1 MTPRERVL
9 TALRHKEPDRVPFDL
24 GGSILTGITTT
35 AYKSLRAHMDL
46 SPMHEMR
53 IMDIVQQLAFVDEDM
68 ARKLQT
74 DVRGIFLKDP
84 SDWSLKIEE
93 AGKYSRFTDP
103 WGIGW
108 QMPKRGGY
116 YYDMYHHPL
125 KGITADDVDKAPWPN
140 PLDPARVKGLKE
152 EAMKIRDEG
161 FAVMMGNP
169 FGAGVFEMVLWLQG
183 FEDGFAN
190 LLADKKLTHKLL
202 DKMMDLKL
210 KFWDLYLTEVGECV
224 DVVIDGDDVGIQ
236 ETPMLSREMYREY
249 ILARQDHLLVHQE
262 EGAERL
268 HLFPFLR
275 LDLRHPAG
283 HPGDRRGHPEPRAG
297 QRGEDGHGGA
307 QEGVRR
313 PPRLLGRR
321 RGHAGNPASGYP
333 RRGEGGGQAPHRR
346 PRPRRR
352 LRLQHRPQHPAR
364 LPAREHH
371 GHVGGRD
378 GVREVLMRPLRR
390 TPRFSE
396 ER

>member
-140 PLDPARVKGLKE
+140 PLDRARVKGLKE

-190 LLADKKLTHKLL
+190 LLADKRLTHKLL

-236 ETPMLSREMYREY
+236 ETPMISRQMYREY
-249 ILARQDHLLVHQE
+249 VLPRVKTIYSFIKKKAPNCFIFFHSCGSIYDILPDILE
-262 EGAERL
+262 TGADILNPVQVSAAKMDTAVLKKE
-268 HLFPFLR
+268 F
-275 LDLRHPAG
+275 
-283 HPGDRRGHPEPRAG
+283 GDRL
-297 QRGEDGHGGA
+297 
-307 QEGVRR
+307 VFW
-313 PPRLLGRR
+313 
-321 RGHAGNPASGYP
+321 
-333 RRGEGGGQAPHRR
+333 GGGVDTQEILPRGTPAEVKEEVKRRIGDLAPGGGFVFNTVHNI
-346 PRPRRR
+346 
-352 LRLQHRPQHPAR
+352 QHDVPPQNIMAMWE
-364 LPAREHH
+364 A
-371 GHVGGRD
+371 
-378 GVREVLMRPLRR
+378 VRE
-390 TPRFSE
+390 FGSY
-396 ER
+396 

>member
-1 MTPRERVL
+1 M
-9 TALRHKEPDRVPFDL
+9 
-24 GGSILTGITTT
+24 SM
-35 AYKSLRAHMDL
+35 SLRAHMDL

-140 PLDPARVKGLKE
+140 PLDRARVKGLKE

-190 LLADKKLTHKLL
+190 LLADKRLTHKLL

-249 ILARQDHLLVHQE
+249 ILPRVKTIYSFIKKKAPNVFIFFHSCGSIYDILPDILETGVDILNPVQVSAAKMDTAVLKKE
-262 EGAERL
+262 
-268 HLFPFLR
+268 F
-275 LDLRHPAG
+275 
-283 HPGDRRGHPEPRAG
+283 GDRL
-297 QRGEDGHGGA
+297 
-307 QEGVRR
+307 VFW
-313 PPRLLGRR
+313 
-321 RGHAGNPASGYP
+321 
-333 RRGEGGGQAPHRR
+333 GGGVDTQEILPQGTPAEVKEEVKRRIGDLAPGGGFVFNTVHNI
-346 PRPRRR
+346 
-352 LRLQHRPQHPAR
+352 QHDCPPENIIAMWE
-364 LPAREHH
+364 AVMEY
-371 GHVGGRD
+371 GKY
-378 GVREVLMRPLRR
+378 
-390 TPRFSE
+390 
-396 ER
+396 

>member
-249 ILARQDHLLVHQE
+249 ILPRVKTIYSFIKKKAPNVFIFFHSCGSIYDILPDILETGVDILNPVQVSAAKMDTAVLKKE
-262 EGAERL
+262 
-268 HLFPFLR
+268 F
-275 LDLRHPAG
+275 
-283 HPGDRRGHPEPRAG
+283 GDRL
-297 QRGEDGHGGA
+297 
-307 QEGVRR
+307 VFW
-313 PPRLLGRR
+313 
-321 RGHAGNPASGYP
+321 
-333 RRGEGGGQAPHRR
+333 GGGVDTQ
-346 PRPRRR
+346 
-352 LRLQHRPQHPAR
+352 
-364 LPAREHH
+364 
-371 GHVGGRD
+371 
-378 GVREVLMRPLRR
+378 EVLPHGTPAEVKEEVKRR
-390 TPRFSE
+390 IGDLAPGGGFVFNTVHNIQHDVPPQNIIAMWE
-396 ER
+396 AVKEYGKY